1 MCCSKIT
8 LFDKL
13 TMFSAVSI
21 FFSLG
26 GLILD
31 YGVSKNPGIAVFV
44 PIING
49 VGGNLAAVQAS
60 RISTYLH
67 TSGSPIGT
75 LPDKEKSGCLSPCYT
90 FCSSSKLYYNNFDI
104 FSP

>member
-1 MCCSKIT
+1 MICS
-8 LFDKL
+8 
-13 TMFSAVSI
+13 V
-21 FFSLG
+21 G

-60 RISTYLH
+60 RISTHLH
-67 TSGSPIGT
+67 TSKYQIGEM
-75 LPDKEKSGCLSPCYT
+75 PNGEAAGCLSPYKT
-90 FCSSSKLYYNNFDI
+90 FFSSSK
-104 FSP
+104 